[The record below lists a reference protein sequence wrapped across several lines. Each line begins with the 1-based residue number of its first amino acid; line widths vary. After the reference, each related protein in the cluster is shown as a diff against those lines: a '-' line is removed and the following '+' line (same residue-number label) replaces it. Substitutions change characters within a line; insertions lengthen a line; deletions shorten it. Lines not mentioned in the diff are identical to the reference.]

1 MRLDELLTIIENVS
15 PDLQVLDK
23 LPFYYRQLFLG
34 KQNID
39 RAFWTGR
46 GVILLESR
54 KAIERFR
61 QGLARQDSL
70 STGGLLILGEQ
81 NSGKTYLSQ
90 YIAGKHFNKR
100 KIYQINPPEGGSI
113 DIQVFAKVLQGVI
126 NDHEETEPGAK
137 PRTLKD
143 VEKDSVFIFNDIE
156 LWWERSRDGLVVIE
170 QMLKVINQYGGK
182 LFFIFNGNI
191 HSFRYINRLINFSDS
206 FQKMLECEPFSA
218 EELKDIM
225 LFRHKS
231 TGIKYRLRNKR
242 EDDISG
248 WRQARLF
255 SKHFNYSKGNVG
267 VALNAWIS
275 NIHSV
280 NLSDKGAELS
290 VSKGTGL
297 VQIREPKIPN
307 LDRLRHMNPDW
318 LLFIIQFI
326 LHKKMTVQKLQR
338 VSHLPAETVVSQL
351 NLLLRAGVIVVC
363 SSVRKQVQNTEDES
377 EQPEEVVY
385 ELNQF
390 LRPHLVNDLVERGV
404 L

>member
-1 MRLDELLTIIENVS
+1 M
-15 PDLQVLDK
+15 QVLDK

-34 KQNID
+34 KQNVD

-46 GVILLESR
+46 ETILLEAR
-54 KAIERFR
+54 KSIDRFR
-61 QGLARQDSL
+61 QSLTRQDSL

-90 YIAGKHFNKR
+90 YIAGKYFNKR
-100 KIYQINPPEGGSI
+100 KIYQVNPPDAGSI
-113 DIQVFAKVLQGVI
+113 NMNVFGKAIQRVI
-126 NDHEETEPGAK
+126 NDREDIEAGGAL
-137 PRTLKD
+137 RSLKD

-156 LWWERSRDGLVVIE
+156 LWWERSKDGLVVID
-170 QMLKVINQYGGK
+170 QMLKVINQYGGR

-191 HSFRYINRLINFSDS
+191 HSFRYINRLTNFSDS

-218 EELKDIM
+218 EEIKDIV

-231 TGIKYRLRNKR
+231 TGIRYRLNNKR
-242 EDDISG
+242 EDDITG

-280 NLSDKGAELS
+280 SLSDKAAELS

-297 VQIREPKIPN
+297 VQIREPRIPN
-307 LDRLRHMNPDW
+307 LGRLRHMNPDW
-318 LLFIIQFI
+318 LLIIIQFI
-326 LHKKMTVQKLQR
+326 LHKKMTIEKLKR
-338 VSHLPAETVVSQL
+338 VAHLPIEEVIGQV
-351 NLLLRAGVIVVC
+351 NLLLRAGVLVYSTAGRAKSKETEQEGDVV
-363 SSVRKQVQNTEDES
+363 KDI
-377 EQPEEVVY
+377 VY